1 MGSLFTLAF
10 LLLSAAV
17 LIRVLR
23 GSPVLMAAGLGVAAC
38 AALGVDNVVA
48 LLSPFFSLAVVGAGL
63 YLILGGARR

>member
-17 LIRVLR
+17 LVRVLR
-23 GSPVLMAAGLGVAAC
+23 GSPGLMAAAIGVAVC

-48 LLSPFFSLAVVGAGL
+48 LLSPFLSLAVVGAGL